1 MRNARHSYLK
11 LSAAVWNKWRAMHD
25 ITLVNM
31 NLLYVVY
38 ADRVDREL
46 HVPLGLLY
54 LVSVLEE
61 HGCRVDLRDY
71 QLATGES
78 PFDVEHT
85 LAFLEGSAPIVGFS
99 CMANLLPYT
108 LLVAQALKAHHPE
121 KTVVLGGTGP
131 TAVERDILQKFDAV
145 DVIVRG
151 EGERTIVDLMDAL
164 TAGRDLHSVA
174 GISYR
179 PNGSPVENPSRPRLT
194 DLDALPW
201 PAYHRVEMAAY
212 QGYGLVTS
220 RGCPYRCTF
229 CSVAPIWEHQAV
241 LRSVQSVVAEMR
253 HLFETY
259 GVTLFLLQDEYF
271 VSDKAR
277 MLDFCA
283 TLKTANLPIHWKCF
297 ARINLV
303 DEEML
308 RAMADAGCVHVRYGV
323 ESGSDAVLRRVAK
336 GFTARQASETIA
348 LSAQI
353 FPEVDAFFIWGFPFE
368 TMADFYKSVFQMAL
382 FRSWGVRVL
391 PCLLSFLPQ
400 TAIHQDYL
408 AGKYGGDLHFCP
420 DLTPEYVATGHET
433 SSAGRIAISA
443 EQQPLFDFIAA
454 HPDLFPGFLQWEPET
469 NVRPKLQVLC
479 DLGFYQDARSAS
491 GGRLSH
497 KGQR

>member
-1 MRNARHSYLK
+1 M
-11 LSAAVWNKWRAMHD
+11 VD

-38 ADRVDREL
+38 GDRVDREL

-61 HGCRVDLRDY
+61 HGYRVDLRDY
-71 QLATGES
+71 QLASGENL
-78 PFDVEHT
+78 FDIECT
-85 LAFLEGSAPIVGFS
+85 LAFLEDSAPIVGFS

-108 LLVAQALKAHHPE
+108 LLVAQALKARYPE
-121 KTVVLGGTGP
+121 KTVILGGTGP
-131 TAVERDILQKFDAV
+131 TAVERGILQKFGAV

-151 EGERTIVDLMDAL
+151 EGERTIVDLMDTL
-164 TAGRDLHSVA
+164 NAGRDLHSVA

-179 PNGSPVENPSRPRLT
+179 SNGSPVENPPRPRIT
-194 DLDALPW
+194 DLDAVPW
-201 PAYHRVEMAAY
+201 PAYHRLDMAAY
-212 QGYGLVTS
+212 QGYGVVTS

-229 CSVAPIWEHQAV
+229 CSVTPIWEHQAV

-259 GVTLFLLQDEYF
+259 GVTMFLLQDEYF
-271 VSDKAR
+271 VSNKAR

-283 TLKTANLPIHWKCF
+283 TLKSACLPVHWKCF
-297 ARINLV
+297 TRINLV

-308 RAMADAGCVHVRYGV
+308 RTMADAGCVHVRYGV
-323 ESGSDAVLRRVAK
+323 ESGSDAVLRQVAK
-336 GFTARQASETIA
+336 GFTARQASEIIA

-368 TMADFYKSVFQMAL
+368 TMADFYKSVFQMVL

-391 PCLLSFLPQ
+391 PCLLSLLPQ
-400 TAIHQDYL
+400 TAIYHDYL
-408 AGKYGGDLHFCP
+408 AGNYGGALSFRP
-420 DLTPEYVATGHET
+420 DLTPEYMATGHET
-433 SSAGRIAISA
+433 SAAGHIAISA

-454 HPDLFPGFLQWEPET
+454 NPDLFPGFLQWEPET
-469 NVRPKLQVLC
+469 NVQPKLQVLY
-479 DLGFYQDARSAS
+479 DLGFYPDARSAS
-491 GGRLSH
+491 RD
-497 KGQR
+497 

>member
-1 MRNARHSYLK
+1 
-11 LSAAVWNKWRAMHD
+11 MHD

-31 NLLYVVY
+31 NLLYIVY

-61 HGCRVDLRDY
+61 HGYRVDLRDY
-71 QLATGES
+71 QLATGANL
-78 PFDVEHT
+78 FDVEYA
-85 LAFLEGSAPIVGFS
+85 LAFLEDSAPIVGFS

-108 LLVAQALKAHHPE
+108 LLVAQALKARHPE

-131 TAVERDILQKFDAV
+131 TAVERRILQKFDAV

-164 TAGRDLHSVA
+164 TAGRGLHSVA

-179 PNGSPVENPSRPRLT
+179 SNGSPVENPPRPRIT
-194 DLDALPW
+194 DLDTLPW
-201 PAYHRVEMAAY
+201 PAYHRLDMASY

-241 LRSVQSVVAEMR
+241 LRSVQSVVGEMR

-259 GVTLFLLQDEYF
+259 GVTMFLLQDEYF
-271 VSDKAR
+271 VSNKVR
-277 MLDFCA
+277 MLDFCS
-283 TLKTANLPIHWKCF
+283 TLRSAGLPVHWKCF
-297 ARINLV
+297 TRINLV

-308 RAMADAGCVHVRYGV
+308 CAMADAGCVHVRYGV
-323 ESGSDAVLRRVAK
+323 ESGSDAVLRQVAK
-336 GFTARQASETIA
+336 GFTARQASEIIA
-348 LSAQI
+348 LSAQL

-368 TMADFYKSVFQMAL
+368 TMADFYKSVFQMVL

-400 TAIHQDYL
+400 TAIYREYL
-408 AGKYGGDLHFCP
+408 AGKYGGALCFRP

-433 SSAGRIAISA
+433 SSAGHIAISP
-443 EQQPLFDFIAA
+443 EQQPLFDFVTA

-479 DLGFYQDARSAS
+479 DLGFYSDMCSAS
-491 GGRLSH
+491 EIASPMS
-497 KGQR
+497 

>member
-1 MRNARHSYLK
+1 M
-11 LSAAVWNKWRAMHD
+11 VD

-31 NLLYVVY
+31 NLLYIVY

-46 HVPLGLLY
+46 HIPLGLLY
-54 LVSVLEE
+54 LVSVLEG
-61 HGCRVDLRDY
+61 HGYRVDLRDY
-71 QLATGES
+71 QLTIGEN
-78 PFDVEHT
+78 PFDIEYT
-85 LAFLEGSAPIVGFS
+85 LAFLEDSAPIVGFS

-108 LLVAQALKAHHPE
+108 LLVAQALKARHPE

-131 TAVERDILQKFDAV
+131 TAVERGILQKFDAV

-151 EGERTIVDLMDAL
+151 EGERTIVDLMNAL

-174 GISYR
+174 GISWR
-179 PNGSPVENPSRPRLT
+179 SNGSIVENRPPPRIS

-201 PAYHRVEMAAY
+201 PAYYRLDMAAY
-212 QGYGLVTS
+212 QGYGVVTS

-259 GVTLFLLQDEYF
+259 GVTMFLLQDEYF

-283 TLKTANLPIHWKCF
+283 TLKSAGLPVHWKCF
-297 ARINLV
+297 TRINLV
-303 DEEML
+303 DEQML
-308 RAMADAGCVHVRYGV
+308 RTMADAGCVHVRYGV

-336 GFTARQASETIA
+336 GFTARQANEIIA

-368 TMADFYKSVFQMAL
+368 TMTDFYKSVFQMVL
-382 FRSWGVRVL
+382 FRSWGMRVL
-391 PCLLSFLPQ
+391 PCLLSLLPQ
-400 TAIHQDYL
+400 TAIYHDYL
-408 AGKYGGDLHFCP
+408 AGNYGGELRFRP

-433 SSAGRIAISA
+433 SAAGHIAISA

-454 HPDLFPGFLQWEPET
+454 NPDLFPGFLQWEPEA
-469 NVRPKLQVLC
+469 NVQPKLQVLC
-479 DLGFYQDARSAS
+479 DLGFYSDMRPALEVAS
-491 GGRLSH
+491 PMM
-497 KGQR
+497 